1 MNSLVNMNA
10 RFLPMRKFRSRRK
23 ARTRAFLTAGYPRQG
38 DGSFYRRS
46 IKLRHTI
53 NRAHEVECVDFFANS
68 LFHLSAAVL
77 TDESWLKSQMVWDCI
92 LFEEEKKKSEDKRE
106 QLQAPSPE
114 IPYWQ
119 ENENK

>member
-1 MNSLVNMNA
+1 MNSLVNTAA
-10 RFLPMRKFRSRRK
+10 RFLPKRKFRFGRK

-68 LFHLSAAVL
+68 LFHLSAFML
-77 TDESWLKSQMVWDCI
+77 TKEFVV
-92 LFEEEKKKSEDKRE
+92 
-106 QLQAPSPE
+106 
-114 IPYWQ
+114 
-119 ENENK
+119 